1 MQKHSAIARE
11 MYKTIEPRLIEV
23 AREVGPTI
31 VAAALIE
38 LGQNL
43 VIEGQFIL
51 SALQKP
57 DDSTVH

>member
-11 MYKTIEPRLIEV
+11 LYKTIEPRLIEV
-23 AREVGPTI
+23 ASEAGLTI

-38 LGQNL
+38 LAQNL
-43 VIEGQFIL
+43 VIKGHLIL

-57 DDSTVH
+57 DGSTVH